1 MSFQAAHDI
10 LRQVP
15 GRFRRPQMRP
25 ELRPDGRGDG
35 RGDGRVEDRPGSGA
49 APGAAIPPAPPAEAA
64 ASSIESE
71 PAPPHVAMPAEPAPA
86 AGAADLLQAWL
97 GLSAQQR
104 ALLDALVAELGI
116 VSTDVEANV
125 HGLSNRFQNIAAS
138 TCEQSEIVR
147 GLVASVQT
155 VQIDDKTLQLGDVAA
170 GLGETLT
177 ALIERITLM
186 SSRGSTLAQGLTG
199 VLEGLTSVE
208 GSVVQIERINRQTNL
223 LALNAKI
230 EAARAGASGAAFA
243 VVADEVRGL
252 ATTINALS
260 DVIKQQIGT
269 MAAGLRSSHAL
280 LGDIAAID
288 MSEESRTAET
298 RVRMVMR
305 ALVEQNA
312 QVAGILQQ
320 TAETTQAITQDVSA
334 AIVAMQFQDRA
345 KQRIQ
350 NVEGLLRSA
359 GAELGRLSADSADR
373 VAAPGA
379 AADPAWIEAAIGSCT
394 LGEVRARLT
403 ERLLGGAP
411 ATAKPAADAAA
422 ADDLDGIDLF

>member
-1 MSFQAAHDI
+1 MSFQVAHDI

-15 GRFRRPQMRP
+15 ARFRRP
-25 ELRPDGRGDG
+25 D
-35 RGDGRVEDRPGSGA
+35 DRRGSGP
-49 APGAAIPPAPPAEAA
+49 APGAAMPAAPLAEVAASAGAPEAAPP
-64 ASSIESE
+64 
-71 PAPPHVAMPAEPAPA
+71 VAMPPEPAH
-86 AGAADLLQAWL
+86 AADLLQAWL

-104 ALLDALVAELGI
+104 TLLDALVAELGI

-125 HGLSNRFQNIAAS
+125 HGLSNRFQNIAAA

-155 VQIDDKTLQLGDVAA
+155 VRIDDKTLQLGDVAA

-186 SSRGSTLAQGLTG
+186 SSRGSTLAQGLAG
-199 VLEGLTSVE
+199 VLEGLSSVE
-208 GSVVQIERINRQTNL
+208 GSVAQIERINRQTNL

-269 MAAGLRSSHAL
+269 MAAGLRGSHAL

-350 NVEGLLRSA
+350 NVEGLLRAA
-359 GAELGRLSADSADR
+359 GAELGRLSADSAER
-373 VAAPGA
+373 GAAPGD
-379 AADPAWIEAAIGSCT
+379 AADPAWIEAAIAGCT

-411 ATAKPAADAAA
+411 ATGTPAADAAA

>member
-1 MSFQAAHDI
+1 MAFQVAHDI

-15 GRFRRPQMRP
+15 ARFRRPGMRP
-25 ELRPDGRGDG
+25 EVGSEVGLD
-35 RGDGRVEDRPGSGA
+35 DRRGSGA
-49 APGAAIPPAPPAEAA
+49 AIPAAPLPEAA
-64 ASSIESE
+64 TSSSE
-71 PAPPHVAMPAEPAPA
+71 PAPPPAAIVAEPAPA
-86 AGAADLLQAWL
+86 AQAADLLQAWL

-104 ALLDALVAELGI
+104 TLLDALVAELGI

-125 HGLSNRFQNIAAS
+125 HGLSNRFQSIAAT

-155 VQIDDKTLQLGDVAA
+155 VRIDDRTLQLGDVAA

-186 SSRGSTLAQGLTG
+186 SSRGSTLAQGLAG
-199 VLEGLTSVE
+199 VLEGLSSVE
-208 GSVVQIERINRQTNL
+208 GSVAQIERINRQTNL

-269 MAAGLRSSHAL
+269 MAAGLRGSHAL

-350 NVEGLLRSA
+350 NVEGLLRST
-359 GAELGRLSADSADR
+359 GAELGRLADHSADR
-373 VAAPGA
+373 VAAPDA
-379 AADPAWIEAAIGSCT
+379 AADPAWIAAAIAGCT

-411 ATAKPAADAAA
+411 ASETPAADA

>member
-1 MSFQAAHDI
+1 MSFQVAHDI

-15 GRFRRPQMRP
+15 VRFRRP
-25 ELRPDGRGDG
+25 EGRCRAD
-35 RGDGRVEDRPGSGA
+35 A
-49 APGAAIPPAPPAEAA
+49 APASTSAAPLEASASPAAEAA
-64 ASSIESE
+64 A
-71 PAPPHVAMPAEPAPA
+71 PRLAVAVDATPSTRS
-86 AGAADLLQAWL
+86 ADLLQAWL

-104 ALLDALVAELGI
+104 ELLDALIGELGI
-116 VSTDVEANV
+116 VSADVESNV

-155 VQIDDKTLQLGDVAA
+155 VQIDDRALQLGEVAA

-186 SSRGSTLAQGLTG
+186 SSRGSTLAQGLAG
-199 VLEGLTSVE
+199 VLDGLSSVE
-208 GSVVQIERINRQTNL
+208 GSVAQIERINRQTNL

-350 NVEGLLRSA
+350 NVEGLLRAA
-359 GAELGRLSADSADR
+359 GAELGRLAEERADD
-373 VAAPGA
+373 VAVPDAG
-379 AADPAWIEAAIGSCT
+379 ADPAWIEAAIAGCT

-403 ERLLGGAP
+403 ARLLGDAP
-411 ATAKPAADAAA
+411 ASPPQAADAPA

>member
-15 GRFRRPQMRP
+15 ARFRRA
-25 ELRPDGRGDG
+25 DGR
-35 RGDGRVEDRPGSGA
+35 RGSGA
-49 APGAAIPPAPPAEAA
+49 VPGAVSGSALAPPDRPETVASPAADTSPAPQIEIPADPAA
-64 ASSIESE
+64 ATRS
-71 PAPPHVAMPAEPAPA
+71 
-86 AGAADLLQAWL
+86 ADLLQAWL
-97 GLSAQQR
+97 SLSAQQR
-104 ALLDALVAELGI
+104 GLLDALIAELGI
-116 VSTDVEANV
+116 VSADVEANV

-155 VQIDDKTLQLGDVAA
+155 VRIDDKTLDLGDVAA
-170 GLGETLT
+170 GLGETLA
-177 ALIERITLM
+177 ALIARITLM
-186 SSRGSTLAQGLTG
+186 SSRGTTLAQGLAG
-199 VLEGLTSVE
+199 ALDGLSSVE
-208 GSVVQIERINRQTNL
+208 GSVAEIEKINRQTNL

-230 EAARAGASGAAFA
+230 EAARAGSSGAAFA

-269 MAAGLRSSHAL
+269 MAADLRSSHAL

-288 MSEESRTAET
+288 ISEESRTAEL

-312 QVAGILQQ
+312 QVAGVLRQ
-320 TAETTQAITQDVSA
+320 TAETTQAITEDVSA

-345 KQRIQ
+345 KQRIE
-350 NVEGLLRSA
+350 NVEGLLRAA
-359 GAELGRLSADSADR
+359 GAELGRLSGASAGDGAVPDS
-373 VAAPGA
+373 G
-379 AADPAWIEAAIGSCT
+379 ADPAWIEVAIARCT

-403 ERLLGGAP
+403 ERLLGVAP
-411 ATAKPAADAAA
+411 AAQRPA

>member
-1 MSFQAAHDI
+1 MAFQVAHDI

-15 GRFRRPQMRP
+15 ARFRRPEMRP
-25 ELRPDGRGDG
+25 EVGSEVGLD
-35 RGDGRVEDRPGSGA
+35 DRRGSGA
-49 APGAAIPPAPPAEAA
+49 AIPATPLPEAA
-64 ASSIESE
+64 ASSSE
-71 PAPPHVAMPAEPAPA
+71 PAPPPAAIVAEPAPA
-86 AGAADLLQAWL
+86 AQAADLLQAWL

-104 ALLDALVAELGI
+104 TLLDALVAELGI

-125 HGLSNRFQNIAAS
+125 HGLSNRFQSIAAT

-155 VQIDDKTLQLGDVAA
+155 VRIDDRTLQLGDVAA

-186 SSRGSTLAQGLTG
+186 SSRGSTLAQGLAG
-199 VLEGLTSVE
+199 VLEGLSSVE
-208 GSVVQIERINRQTNL
+208 GSVAQIERINRQTNL

-269 MAAGLRSSHAL
+269 MAAGLRGSHAL

-359 GAELGRLSADSADR
+359 GAELGRLADQSPDR
-373 VAAPGA
+373 VAAP
-379 AADPAWIEAAIGSCT
+379 D
-394 LGEVRARLT
+394 ARTQRDTTQVSNLPVT
-403 ERLLGGAP
+403 
-411 ATAKPAADAAA
+411 DA
-422 ADDLDGIDLF
+422 